1 MRKWVAVFFV
11 VAVCGLHAQP
21 PKLQLSLKQAVEIAT
36 SPTGNARIQLSA
48 ESLKQAESRA
58 GQARASLL
66 PNIDGSASYQS
77 LTRNLQAF
85 GLSVQ
90 SPIPGFQIPTFV
102 GPFNVFDARVTA
114 SQSLLDMSSIR
125 RYQASRVGIRSAKED
140 QDAAADQ
147 VASQTAKA
155 YVSALRAR
163 ADIEAVKA
171 NIELASAVVKQAENL
186 KAAGTGTGIEITR
199 ARVQLA
205 NEQQRLIVAVNELR
219 KSQLQLMRALN
230 VDLGADVELTD
241 TLVYHPVD
249 TETIGRALPLALD
262 TRPDLKAQLRR
273 EDTARLSASA
283 TKLERLPSVAAFGDY
298 GSIGTAVSQSLPTR
312 VVGVAVKVPIFDGG
326 RKDARRAESASQH
339 RQEQI
344 RSRDL
349 KEQIRLEV
357 QLAVDSLRSAD
368 EQVKVAAEGLKLS
381 ESELAQARRRYD
393 AGVANSLEVTD
404 AQTRL
409 ARARDNHVIALFAHE
424 AARIDFGQATG
435 LLRRLID

>member
-1 MRKWVAVFFV
+1 MKTPVVYVFLATAVA
-11 VAVCGLHAQP
+11 GAQP
-21 PKLQLSLKQAVEIAT
+21 PKLEISLKRAVEIAT
-36 SPTGNARIQLSA
+36 SANGNARIQLSA
-48 ESLKQAESRA
+48 ESLKQAEMRS
-58 GQARASLL
+58 GQAKAALL
-66 PNIDGSASYQS
+66 PNVDGSVSYQS

-85 GLSVQ
+85 GLNVQ
-90 SPIPGFQIPTFV
+90 FPIPGFQIPAFV
-102 GPFNVFDARVTA
+102 GPFNVFDARFTA
-114 SQSLLDMSSIR
+114 AQSLLDMSAIR
-125 RYQASRVGIRSAKED
+125 RFQASRGGIRSARED
-140 QDAAADQ
+140 QDAAADL
-147 VASQTAKA
+147 VASLTAKA
-155 YVSALRAR
+155 YLSALRAR
-163 ADIEAVKA
+163 ADIDVVRA

-205 NEQQRLIVAVNELR
+205 NERQRLIAAENDLR
-219 KSQLQLMRALN
+219 RAQLQLVRALN
-230 VDLGADVELTD
+230 VDLGTDVELTD

-249 TETIGRALPLALD
+249 TETIGKALPLALE
-262 TRPDLKAQLRR
+262 TRPDFKAQLRR

-283 TKLERLPSVAAFGDY
+283 VKYERLPSVAAFGDY
-298 GSIGTAVSQSLPTR
+298 GSIGTAVNHSLPTR
-312 VVGVAVKVPIFDGG
+312 AVGVAVKVPIFDGG
-326 RKDARRAESASQH
+326 RRDSRHGESASLH

-357 QLAVDSLRSAD
+357 QLAVDGLRSAD

-409 ARARDNHVIALFAHE
+409 ARARDNHVVALYAHE
-424 AARIDFGQATG
+424 AARIDFGHATG